1 MGSGFSFY
9 LGREVAQHQ
18 RDVAHSSTSKEG
30 TVAGARMRDAPWEGV
45 SLERLEEPDPG
56 GLGAQRVP

>member
-9 LGREVAQHQ
+9 LGREVA
-18 RDVAHSSTSKEG
+18 HSSTSKEG
-30 TVAGARMRDAPWEGV
+30 TLAGARMRDAPWEGV